1 MNFALQDNAKFGFI
15 ISNFWQKVKNSR
27 VNFIYSSVVDILFIY
42 LETKK
47 KNTQTPQNTK
57 NIVVR
62 FPERTTQSIFCKMRL
77 ERLPI
82 NCPLNFLNHP

>member
-42 LETKK
+42 LETKGIELYRGPA
-47 KNTQTPQNTK
+47 NTDRK
-57 NIVVR
+57 
-62 FPERTTQSIFCKMRL
+62 ELCSIGFY
-77 ERLPI
+77 
-82 NCPLNFLNHP
+82 